1 MYLRLYN
8 LSSTVNQSRK
18 MIGSIIGAGMQLAGG
33 IIGGINAAKSMKKY
47 RSMLEQSQQDNTNWY
62 NRRYNEDA
70 TQRADAQRA
79 LTQTED
85 AIKERYRQ
93 AAGTAAVTG
102 GTEESVAATKAASAK
117 TLADAT
123 ASIAAAGKQR
133 KDNVES
139 TYLSRNN
146 QLNEQIANSY
156 VQQAQ
161 QVGSAIQGAASAAG
175 GLGSAIDDFR
185 HKEGSQSIIT
195 IHS

>member
-79 LTQTED
+79 LTQTEE

-102 GTEESVAATKAASAK
+102 GTEESVAATKAANAK

-123 ASIAAAGKQR
+123 ASIAAAGEQR

-175 GLGSAIDDFR
+175 GLGSAIDDFIDA
-185 HKEGSQSIIT
+185 KKAAKAS
-195 IHS
+195 

>member
-1 MYLRLYN
+1 
-8 LSSTVNQSRK
+8 

-102 GTEESVAATKAASAK
+102 GTEESVAATKAANAK

-123 ASIAAAGKQR
+123 ASIAAAGEQR

-146 QLNEQIANSY
+146 QLTEQIGNSY

-161 QVGSAIQGAASAAG
+161 QVNSAIQSAASAAG
-175 GLGSAIDDFR
+175 GLGSAIDDFIDT
-185 HKEGSQSIIT
+185 KKAAKAS
-195 IHS
+195 

>member
-123 ASIAAAGKQR
+123 ASIAAAGEQR

-161 QVGSAIQGAASAAG
+161 QVGSAIQGAASAAS
-175 GLGSAIDDFR
+175 GLGSAIDDFIDA
-185 HKEGSQSIIT
+185 KKAAKAS
-195 IHS
+195 